1 MENYSI
7 RLINKTDFK
16 KGYLKLISQLTN
28 EEINCNEDFFI
39 NHLKL
44 INNSIYV
51 IEFDNIIIASVTLII
66 EKKFIHNFK
75 SVCHIEDV
83 IVHKDYQKKGLGSL
97 LINFC
102 IEFAKKN
109 NCYKTILNCSEK
121 LEKFYSKFN
130 LKKKNIQMSIY
141 YY

>member
-1 MENYSI
+1 MEKYSI
-7 RLINKTDFK
+7 RLIDKNDYK
-16 KGYLKLISQLTN
+16 KDYLNLISQLTN
-28 EEINCNEDFFI
+28 EKINCDELFF
-39 NHLKL
+39 NNYLNSMK
-44 INNSIYV
+44 NSIYV
-51 IEFDNIIIASVTLII
+51 IEKNNKIIASVTVII

-97 LINFC
+97 LINHC
-102 IEFAKKN
+102 IDLAKKN
-109 NCYKTILNCSEK
+109 NCYKTILNCNEK

-141 YY
+141 Y